1 MQPETA
7 AVSPLD
13 FTPLIYKMGMA
24 KYPTPL
30 LCLFLFLDMIPAAPV
45 TAQGAS
51 SSIKECKE
59 MGLGK
64 EQRKKQALTPLL
76 LHHFR
81 LFSQKWLIYGCC
93 SQRGPS
99 PVRNTAAY
107 FPGMMSQEPWQR
119 PKPGASEGGIF
130 TGRLGPSKPG
140 TRLSQSHLLL

>member
-1 MQPETA
+1 MTA
-7 AVSPLD
+7 LLTLGVLQISTIGKG
-13 FTPLIYKMGMA
+13 FMA
-24 KYPTPL
+24 KNPL
-30 LCLFLFLDMIPAAPV
+30 CCQFCGV
-45 TAQGAS
+45 T
-51 SSIKECKE
+51 E

-119 PKPGASEGGIF
+119 PKPGASEGEPS
-130 TGRLGPSKPG
+130 GRLHGVGIVWEEGWDSNRQVG
-140 TRLSQSHLLL
+140 CGHLR